1 MTPLLQAEGMGIEYL
16 IQRTQERFTAIRDIT
31 MSVPEGAF
39 FSIVGP
45 SGCGKSTFLK
55 AVAGL
60 IRCTQGRLLIDGR
73 IVSGPGDDRAVVFQ
87 SPSLLPWRDVIG
99 NVSYG
104 MQLRRRPAAEVQ
116 KQALAMIELVGLT
129 NFMQRYPRELS
140 GGMRQRVNLARALA
154 ADPKLL
160 LLDEP
165 FSALD
170 AQTREVMQAE
180 LLRIWEKT
188 RKTAIFITHDI
199 AESVFLSDKVAI
211 MSKGPGAVLLEVV
224 DIDLPRPRTGHTKR
238 DVRFFALTDYIW
250 SRIRDERGDAEIHA
264 TTNH

>member
-1 MTPLLQAEGMGIEYL
+1 MTPLLQAEGIGLEYL
-16 IQRTQERFTAIRDIT
+16 IQRTQERFVAIRDIT
-31 MSVPEGAF
+31 MSVPTGTF
-39 FSIVGP
+39 LSIVGP

-55 AVAGL
+55 AIAGL
-60 IRCTQGRLLIDGR
+60 IRCSRGRLLIDGR
-73 IVSGPGDDRAVVFQ
+73 VVDGPGDDRAVVFQ
-87 SPSLLPWRDVIG
+87 SPSLLPWRDVLG
-99 NVSYG
+99 NVAYG
-104 MQLRRRPAAEVQ
+104 MELQRRGAQEAKQ
-116 KQALAMIELVGLT
+116 QALAMIELVGLT
-129 NFMQRYPRELS
+129 NFLHRYPRELS

-180 LLRIWEKT
+180 LLRIWEQT

-224 DIDLPRPRTGHTKR
+224 DIDLPRPRTEHTKR
-238 DVRFFALTDYIW
+238 EGRFFELSDYIW
-250 SRIRDERGDAEIHA
+250 SRIRNEEPPINA
-264 TTNH
+264 TANH